1 MKKGIALFST
11 LMILTLVT
19 ILMAIALK
27 NTTNIKKY
35 ALQDKLLVQENLTI
49 TDIVK
54 TIDNKIV
61 DKLKSLKNLSKVE
74 AQKILFSESFN
85 IKDSVNN
92 SSIEIR
98 IMENDGKLNINF
110 INSVDGITFVKK
122 IFDTIGVKESKVLTD
137 VILANITNSD
147 KYRDDYKI
155 HLKNLDKKHGYI
167 SDKKQFD
174 EILDIYVQNTDDTES
189 YVIDFEKFFNFYVND
204 AQSYNRL
211 SSNILDINYIELEL
225 IDSVLGLKNS
235 VRQSI
240 KNKSTSFYE
249 YSQLQLD
256 NELQNKDTLEKH
268 GFGFDTQNIL
278 LSINIT
284 SINNKVEYILNYNL
298 ITKKITKIS
307 MGRWIY

>member
-19 ILMAIALK
+19 ILMTIALK

-74 AQKILFSESFN
+74 AQKILFSESFI

-122 IFDTIGVKESKVLTD
+122 IFDTIGVKESTVLTD
-137 VILANITNSD
+137 VILANITNSN

-298 ITKKITKIS
+298 INKKITKIS